1 MRDIQEDDFK
11 AVLWQPIDNERDRK
25 RYIRKILQHP
35 VFRFRKIVQIIFTNE
50 TILSDRTWILV
61 DINYRKNILSSPFQ
75 LSILLLKSEELRGWI
90 IKLLRERIIEN
101 HSTKAAIENWLE
113 YSNNLKN
120 LNS

>member
-1 MRDIQEDDFK
+1 M
-11 AVLWQPIDNERDRK
+11 
-25 RYIRKILQHP
+25 
-35 VFRFRKIVQIIFTNE
+35 QIIFTNE